1 MLTKRRCVKTPASKM
16 KLSLKVSGIKNSNY
30 GCEQRHCGRP
40 KTREIFFLYIFY
52 FFIWIENM
60 MMQQRTR
67 GCLLYFPVCFFIVF
81 FFPCERIDIPT
92 CSQDVRNI
100 TSFMQSEDVLTQK
113 SACGCFFLMKY
124 QWGEGG
130 PRRKKEEGA
139 AVKLVIFSPFA
150 QRQLIKG
157 LGDSTSLN

>member
-16 KLSLKVSGIKNSNY
+16 KLSLKVSAIKNSNY

-40 KTREIFFLYIFY
+40 KTREMFFLSILLFY
-52 FFIWIENM
+52 LNRTHDDATENKGLPFVFPSLFFY
-60 MMQQRTR
+60 
-67 GCLLYFPVCFFIVF
+67 CVF
-81 FFPCERIDIPT
+81 FFPPCERIDIPT

-139 AVKLVIFSPFA
+139 AVKLVIFFA
-150 QRQLIKG
+150 FRAEAV
-157 LGDSTSLN
+157 N